1 MRTGFA
7 LAILMLSGL
16 AATQVAAAPVAEL
29 KLVSEHPVD
38 GMRGGNLSGL
48 ALCGKE
54 LWTVSDRDDDQIY
67 RLDTRAAVWKAE
79 KYGIVVPPVPESGLP
94 WGLRSRTKA
103 ASFIRGGDLD
113 FEGISCDAE
122 GNRYI
127 VSEAHAAVLRVPFS
141 GEQGDTE
148 WLKIAPGMVRE
159 ARASGMLLHFNALFE
174 GLAISPDGNQIWLA
188 AERERRG
195 VISIKRGQSVWDCE
209 GACVVL
215 SEAGKD
221 VQPAKFTNA
230 KAVSKDFA
238 DLALFNGKLF
248 TLERNAFQIC
258 RRDPATAK
266 VELCWSFADET
277 LAPERRYA
285 QPYGL
290 AEALLIDAEGAWL
303 GIDNNFGP
311 RADGE
316 KRPMV
321 YRFAA
326 PAGGWSAQP

>member
-1 MRTGFA
+1 MRSGFA
-7 LAILMLSGL
+7 LAILLLSGL
-16 AATQVAAAPVAEL
+16 AVAEPAVEL
-29 KLVSEHPVD
+29 KLLSEHPVE

-48 ALCGKE
+48 ALCGKD

-67 RLDTRAAVWKAE
+67 RLDTRAETWQAE
-79 KYGIVVPPVPESGLP
+79 TVRIDVPPVPESGLP
-94 WGLRSRTKA
+94 WGLRARTTA
-103 ASFIRGGDLD
+103 ASVIRGGDLD
-113 FEGISCDAE
+113 FEGISCDAA

-127 VSEAHAAVLRVPFS
+127 VSEAHAAVLQVPAS
-141 GEQGDTE
+141 GDPE

-159 ARASGMLLHFNALFE
+159 ARASGLLLHFNALFE
-174 GLAISPDGNQIWLA
+174 GLAVNPEGNQIWLA

-195 VISIKRGQSVWDCE
+195 LISIKRGQSVWDCD
-209 GACVVL
+209 GPCVLL
-215 SEAGKD
+215 SEAGQEM
-221 VQPAKFTNA
+221 QPAQFPGA

-258 RRDPATAK
+258 RRDSVTAK
-266 VELCWSFADET
+266 VERCWSYADEA
-277 LAPERRYA
+277 LVPNRRYP
-285 QPYGL
+285 QSYGL
-290 AEALLIDAEGAWL
+290 TEALLIDAEGAL
-303 GIDNNFGP
+303 VGIDNNFGA

-316 KRPMV
+316 KRPVV

>member
-1 MRTGFA
+1 MRTGVA
-7 LAILMLSGL
+7 LAILMVCGL
-16 AATQVAAAPVAEL
+16 ATTAVVAAPVAEL

-48 ALCGKE
+48 ALCGE
-54 LWTVSDRDDDQIY
+54 QLWTVSDRDDEQIY
-67 RLDTRAAVWKAE
+67 RLDTRAPTWTAE
-79 KYGIVVPPVPESGLP
+79 VVAIDVPPVPESGLP

-103 ASFIRGGDLD
+103 ASFVRGGDLD
-113 FEGISCDAE
+113 FEGISCDAA

-127 VSEAHAAVLRVPFS
+127 VSEAHAAVLQVPVA
-141 GEQGDTE
+141 GDPE

-174 GLAISPDGNQIWLA
+174 GLTVNPQGDRIWLA

-195 VISIKRGQSVWDCE
+195 LVSIKRGQSVWDCD

-215 SEAGKD
+215 SEAGLE
-221 VQPAKFTNA
+221 VQPAQFPNA

-258 RRDPATAK
+258 RRDTVTAK

-277 LAPERRYA
+277 LRPERRYP

-290 AEALLIDAEGAWL
+290 AEALVVDADGAWI
-303 GIDNNFGP
+303 GIDNNFGA

-316 KRPMV
+316 KRPVV

>member
-16 AATQVAAAPVAEL
+16 AATTVAAAPVVEL

-48 ALCGKE
+48 AQCGNE
-54 LWTVSDRDDDQIY
+54 LWMVSDRDDDQIY
-67 RLDTRAAVWKAE
+67 RLDTSAPTWQAEAVKIE
-79 KYGIVVPPVPESGLP
+79 VPPVPDSGLP

-113 FEGISCDAE
+113 FEGISCDGM
-122 GNRYI
+122 GNQYI
-127 VSEAHAAVLRVPFS
+127 VSEAHAAVLKVPVS
-141 GEQGDTE
+141 GAPE

-174 GLAISPDGNQIWLA
+174 GLVINPEGNQLWLA

-195 VISIKRGQSVWDCE
+195 LISIKRAQSLWDCD
-209 GACVVL
+209 GPCVLL
-215 SEAGKD
+215 SEAGQE
-221 VQPAKFTNA
+221 VQPAKFTDA

-238 DLALFNGKLF
+238 DLALYNGKLF

-258 RRDPATAK
+258 RRDAVTAK

-277 LAPERRYA
+277 LTPERRYA

-290 AEALLIDAEGAWL
+290 AEALVIDDSGAWL

>member
-7 LAILMLSGL
+7 LAILMLCGL

-29 KLVSEHPVD
+29 KLMSEHPVD

-48 ALCGKE
+48 AVCGNA

-67 RLDTRAAVWKAE
+67 RLDTRAPTWQAEAV
-79 KYGIVVPPVPESGLP
+79 GIDVPPVPESGLP

-113 FEGISCDAE
+113 FEGITCDAA

-127 VSEAHAAVLRVPFS
+127 VSEAHAAVLQVPPA
-141 GEQGDTE
+141 GAPQ
-148 WLKIAPGMVRE
+148 WLNIAPAMVQE

-174 GLAISPDGNQIWLA
+174 GLAINPEGDRIWLA

-195 VISIKRGQSVWDCE
+195 LISIRPVQGLWNCD
-209 GACVVL
+209 GPCVL
-215 SEAGKD
+215 MSEAGRQ
-221 VQPAKFTNA
+221 VQPAKFTDG

-258 RRDPATAK
+258 RRDPVTAS

-277 LAPERRYA
+277 LTPERRYP

-290 AEALLIDAEGAWL
+290 AEALVVDVEGAWL

-326 PAGGWSAQP
+326 PAGGWSARP

>member
-1 MRTGFA
+1 MRTGVA
-7 LAILMLSGL
+7 LAILMVCGL
-16 AATQVAAAPVAEL
+16 ATTDVVAAPVAEL

-48 ALCGKE
+48 ALCGE
-54 LWTVSDRDDDQIY
+54 QLWTVSDRDDEQIY
-67 RLDTRAAVWKAE
+67 RLDTRAPTWTAE
-79 KYGIVVPPVPESGLP
+79 VVKIDVPPVPESGLP

-103 ASFIRGGDLD
+103 ASFVRGGDLD
-113 FEGISCDAE
+113 FEGISCDAA

-127 VSEAHAAVLRVPFS
+127 VSEAHAAVLQVPVA
-141 GEQGDTE
+141 GAPE

-174 GLAISPDGNQIWLA
+174 GLTVNPQGDRIWLA

-195 VISIKRGQSVWDCE
+195 LVSIKRGQSVWDCD

-215 SEAGKD
+215 SDAGLE
-221 VQPAKFTNA
+221 VQPAHFPNA

-258 RRDPATAK
+258 RRDTVTAE

-277 LAPERRYA
+277 LTPERRYP

-290 AEALLIDAEGAWL
+290 AEALAVDADGAWI
-303 GIDNNFGP
+303 GIDNNFGA

-316 KRPMV
+316 KRPVV